1 MRLAIATAVA
11 ILLSGCGGSS
21 TPSVTS
27 NNSGYVRFVNGSADA
42 GAVDIYVDGNLSATD
57 TNLAYG
63 KITAYQSF
71 ATGQH
76 AVKVV
81 ATGTQTVIGSLSANS
96 VSINGASYASV
107 VLTGENHPTGSNN
120 PLNLLAIVDTP
131 YASGSGQAVVNF
143 HNAAGAAGTSMQ
155 FGYYQIASTTTSA
168 ALGNPVAV
176 GSETQPQGI
185 PSGVAG
191 TTAIGLYA
199 GSSSSVTVTPSAI
212 STSCGTNIMP
222 CDSGNLSLYLID
234 GPAASTAPVSG
245 PYPQGIVATQSS
257 AFVGIFDANG
267 T

>member
-81 ATGTQTVIGSLSANS
+81 ATGTQTVIGSPPANPGGLHVRS
-96 VSINGASYASV
+96 RAQHRLPGAK
-107 VLTGENHPTGSNN
+107 P
-120 PLNLLAIVDTP
+120 P
-131 YASGSGQAVVNF
+131 
-143 HNAAGAAGTSMQ
+143 
-155 FGYYQIASTTTSA
+155 
-168 ALGNPVAV
+168 
-176 GSETQPQGI
+176 
-185 PSGVAG
+185 
-191 TTAIGLYA
+191 
-199 GSSSSVTVTPSAI
+199 
-212 STSCGTNIMP
+212 
-222 CDSGNLSLYLID
+222 
-234 GPAASTAPVSG
+234 
-245 PYPQGIVATQSS
+245 
-257 AFVGIFDANG
+257 
-267 T
+267 